1 MATERHALE
10 KRLSGGVAET
20 DPNLSLGGAMSTEV
34 ILAQSVAY
42 STTDI
47 SGVTLIEGRGNAS
60 FSLNPAIGAL
70 DFNFTNTELRWAA
83 PGLGVGVPV
92 DVSVDGRYTIPGTD
106 DLGLCIVDVVAAS
119 LPVAND
125 NKNVQVLTI
134 ANELFDDIGA
144 VEAFL
149 GVTNYRCY
157 YVRNRD
163 ATDTLFGVKVFIPFQ
178 PAPGSDTLDVG
189 IDPAGINGVATTIVD
204 ELTAP
209 GGVSFSQST
218 SYAGGLLIGDL
229 TPGDNQAI
237 WVRRTVPATSAFP
250 APIDSSG
257 IAHGMFF

>member
-20 DPNLSLGGAMSTEV
+20 DPNLSLGGAMSTEI

-42 STTDI
+42 QTTDI
-47 SGVTLIEGRGNAS
+47 SGVTLIEGRGNSS
-60 FSLNPAIGAL
+60 FSATPAVGAI

-83 PGLGVGVPV
+83 PLLGVGAAV
-92 DVSVDGRYTIPGTD
+92 DVSVDARYTLPGLD
-106 DLGLCIVDVVAAS
+106 EIGICIVDVIAAS
-119 LPVAND
+119 LPIAND
-125 NKNVQVLTI
+125 NKQVSVITI
-134 ANELFDDIGA
+134 ANALFDDIGA

-163 ATDTLFGVKVFIPFQ
+163 ATDTLFGLKVFIGAQ

-189 IDPAGINGVATTIVD
+189 LDPAGINGGAAVIVD

-209 GGVSFSQST
+209 AGVSFSQPST
-218 SYAGGLLIGDL
+218 YASGLLIGDL
-229 TPGDNQAI
+229 TPGDNAAI
-237 WVRRTVPATSAFP
+237 WIRRTVPPGSAFP
-250 APIDSSG
+250 APIDSSA
-257 IAHGMFF
+257 INHGMFF